1 MATTTSSGQSNKS
14 NRTKRLSRF
23 VFTLNNYTPE
33 EEQVIQL
40 LGTTLKMK
48 WLIYGREVGEQGTP
62 HLQGAAVIG
71 RQLAWKTIKN
81 SFPPRTHLEEMK
93 GTPRESFTYCTK
105 EDKNYYQFGDEPK
118 PGKRND
124 LLDAVAALRKSSSFR
139 DFVKDDQNA
148 SVYVKYTRGLT
159 AFRSLLR
166 EPRSPA
172 RPPTVYWLHGPTGAG
187 KTKHAWEFLQYYFG
201 TDQETWISNGSLR
214 WFDGYDGHR
223 GAILDDI
230 RADSIPY
237 NQLLRV
243 LDRYPLRV
251 EYKGGTTDWI
261 PQIIIITAP
270 MDPYQFFRVGDDI
283 EQLLR
288 RINGG
293 IHEFT
298 IAGPNP
304 NLKQLAPTVPN
315 TPTHSQVQ
323 SQNDVQEL
331 QESSEELSLL
341 QLLGRRRSRS
351 RSCSPERVECEEE
364 ETQVSKKRRFID
376 LTQ

>member
-1 MATTTSSGQSNKS
+1 MATTTSSEQSNKS

-23 VFTLNNYTPE
+23 VFTLNNYTAE

-48 WLIYGREVGEQGTP
+48 WLIYGREVGEKGTP

-93 GTPRESFTYCTK
+93 GTPRESFIYCTK
-105 EDKNYYQFGDEPK
+105 EDKEYYQFGEEPK

-124 LLDAVAALRKSSSFR
+124 LLDAVASLRKTSSFR

-166 EPRSPA
+166 EPRSPS

-187 KTKHAWEFLQYYFG
+187 KTKHAWEFLEGYFG

-223 GAILDDI
+223 GVILDDI
-230 RADSIPY
+230 RADSVPY
-237 NQLLRV
+237 NELLRL
-243 LDRYPLRV
+243 LDRYPYRV
-251 EYKGGTTDWI
+251 EYKGGTTEWI
-261 PQIIIITAP
+261 PEIIIITAP
-270 MDPYQFFRVGDDI
+270 MGPYQFFRVGDDI

-288 RINGG
+288 RVNGG
-293 IHEFT
+293 IFEFT
-298 IAGPNP
+298 IDGPNP
-304 NLKQLAPTVPN
+304 RLQTVAPTVPN
-315 TPTHSQVQ
+315 TPAHSEVE
-323 SQNDVQEL
+323 SQDDVQEL
-331 QESSEELSLL
+331 QESSEGLSLL
-341 QLLGRRRSRS
+341 ESIGRGSGIEQDQS
-351 RSCSPERVECEEE
+351 NSQEE
-364 ETQVSKKRRFID
+364 ETQLRKKRKFID
-376 LTQ
+376 